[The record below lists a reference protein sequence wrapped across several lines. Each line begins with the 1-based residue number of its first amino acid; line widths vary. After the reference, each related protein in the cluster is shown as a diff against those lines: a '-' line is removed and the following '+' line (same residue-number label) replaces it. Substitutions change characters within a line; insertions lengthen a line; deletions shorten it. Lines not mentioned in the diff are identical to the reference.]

1 MTDKR
6 DPVDKSVPPHREETT
21 TPDLDELNRRFIDAS
36 NRRDIEALMSCFA
49 PEAVWHASGSGVV
62 ERLRGLTEI
71 RETLEDWL
79 SPYQEYEAHQ
89 EELLDLGN
97 GVAFAVAVSKGRPVG
112 SSAVAQWRQGFV
124 VLYDGDLILRIAS
137 YGDIDE
143 ARAAA
148 ERLAEERG

>member
-1 MTDKR
+1 M
-6 DPVDKSVPPHREETT
+6 PEEPT
-21 TPDLDELNRRFIDAS
+21 TPDLLELNRRFIDAS
-36 NRRDIEALMSCFA
+36 NRRDIEALMSLFA
-49 PEAVWHASGSGVV
+49 PEAVWHSSATGVV

-79 SPYQEYEAHQ
+79 SPYQEYEVHQ

-97 GVAFAVAVSKGRPVG
+97 GVAFAVAVSKGRPIG
-112 SSAVAQWRQGFV
+112 SSAIAQWRQGFV